1 MHVPITVPDVVVA
14 VTRNDVGVPPEVPA
28 ATGTL
33 LVLVIPDGL
42 AGGPGGASRVAGEDA
57 AEVPDVFVAVA
68 VNVYVVS
75 LLRPVTSQDPDAPL
89 TVHVLAL
96 PLTHGEA
103 VTRNDAGVPPD
114 VPAATVTVTLPSPA
128 TTVGGAGTPG
138 ADTAVTAGEPA
149 TAKVN
154 ATAALVRVP

>member
-1 MHVPITVPDVVVA
+1 VP
-14 VTRNDVGVPPEVPA
+14 E
-28 ATGTL
+28 
-33 LVLVIPDGL
+33 
-42 AGGPGGASRVAGEDA
+42 
-57 AEVPDVFVAVA
+57 VFVAVA

-75 LLRPVTSQDPDAPL
+75 LLRPVTVQDPDAPL
-89 TVHVLAL
+89 TVHVLTL

-114 VPAATVTVTLPSPA
+114 VPATTVTVTLPSPP
-128 TTVGGAGTPG
+128 TTVGVAGTPG
-138 ADTAVTAGEPA
+138 ADTAVTTGEPA

>member
-1 MHVPITVPDVVVA
+1 MSKS
-14 VTRNDVGVPPEVPA
+14 VTRNDVGSPPEDPA
-28 ATGTL
+28 LTDTL
-33 LVLVIPDGL
+33 LLPIVPGIEGR
-42 AGGPGGASRVAGEDA
+42 PGGASRVAGEDA

-89 TVHVLAL
+89 TVHVLTL

-114 VPAATVTVTLPSPA
+114 VPAATVTVTLPSPP
-128 TTVGGAGTPG
+128 TTVGVAGTPG